1 MTSERTSPLLRYSGS
16 LLRAITIALGVA
28 AGYFMTVQSIRLELA
43 AKAEIAVV
51 STLDKKLANFEV
63 MLREGVV
70 SRDQFYRFSKETET
84 RLVRIEQYLKN
95 QAGEKIEK
103 Q

>member
-1 MTSERTSPLLRYSGS
+1 MTSEQTNPLLRYSGS
-16 LLRAITIALGVA
+16 LLRVITIALGVA

-43 AKAEIAVV
+43 AKAELAVV
-51 STLDKKLANFEV
+51 STLDKKLADFEV

-95 QAGEKIEK
+95 QAGEKVEK

>member
-1 MTSERTSPLLRYSGS
+1 
-16 LLRAITIALGVA
+16 
-28 AGYFMTVQSIRLELA
+28 MTVQSIRLELA
-43 AKAEIAVV
+43 AKAELAVV

-95 QAGEKIEK
+95 QAGEKVEK

>member
-1 MTSERTSPLLRYSGS
+1 
-16 LLRAITIALGVA
+16 
-28 AGYFMTVQSIRLELA
+28 MTVQSIRLELA

-95 QAGEKIEK
+95 QAGEKVEK

>member
-1 MTSERTSPLLRYSGS
+1 MATEHPSLLLRYSSS

-43 AKAEIAVV
+43 AKAETAVV
-51 STLDKKLANFEV
+51 ATLDKKLANFEV

-95 QAGEKIEK
+95 QAGEKVEK

>member
-1 MTSERTSPLLRYSGS
+1 MATEHPSLLLRYSSS

-43 AKAEIAVV
+43 AKAETAVV
-51 STLDKKLANFEV
+51 ATLDKKLASFEV

-95 QAGEKIEK
+95 QAGEKDK
-103 Q
+103 KN

>member
-1 MTSERTSPLLRYSGS
+1 MTSEQTSPLLRYSGS

-51 STLDKKLANFEV
+51 STFDKKLANFEV

-95 QAGEKIEK
+95 QAGEKVEK